1 MPPPFL
7 MPAKGDTMEAN
18 SQTATPDLRALLK
31 DRRTKDAKT
40 NRVRIPLTLDPG
52 LQDEWEDVK
61 SQLENARAPFNV
73 ERAALA
79 KAAEGS
85 MGTPDDSDID
95 AREKHAVSQLESRLA
110 DIERRGR
117 AVTVDVVFQA
127 CEPAVYQ
134 ELLDQFSPDEDQ
146 AHMARFTNELAA
158 RCFVG
163 CEQSGQPIE
172 VGTFAEIADSMQFG
186 ELDAVRSMVFAV
198 NRRVVQTPFSSRP
211 STATS

>member
-1 MPPPFL
+1 
-7 MPAKGDTMEAN
+7 MEAN
-18 SQTATPDLRALLK
+18 SQTVTPDLRALLK

-61 SQLENARAPFNV
+61 SQLENARAPFDV

-79 KAAEGS
+79 KAADGS
-85 MGTPDDSDID
+85 MGIPDDSDID
-95 AREKHAVSQLESRLA
+95 AREKNAVSQLESRLA

-117 AVTVDVVFQA
+117 AVTVDLVFQA

-146 AHMARFTNELAA
+146 AHMAQFTNELAT